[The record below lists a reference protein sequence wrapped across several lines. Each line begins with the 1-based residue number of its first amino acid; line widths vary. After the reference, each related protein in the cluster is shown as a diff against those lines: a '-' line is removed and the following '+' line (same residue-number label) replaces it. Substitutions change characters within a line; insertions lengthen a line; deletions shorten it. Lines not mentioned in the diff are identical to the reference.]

1 MRRYVRRRDPRRPGK
16 PALVIG
22 AGATGQALAMA
33 LRDGATD
40 LSPVG
45 FVDDEHEGPVCGL
58 PVLGRTD
65 EIMEIA
71 GWTGARAALL
81 ALTGLPQAR
90 VALLAERAWAAG
102 LAVRYLPP
110 GRRSVRVDD
119 LRELRLSCLMG
130 RDEVVMAGERARRLV
145 AGRRVLVTGVS
156 GSIGSALC
164 RQIGRLDPAM
174 LLLLDEDGEGLDRV
188 RGQVSGPG
196 RLDPDRVTAA
206 RADVRDRRGIQDV
219 FEATRP
225 ELVFHTAQQHCLAAS
240 ERRPAAAVRT
250 NVLGTRHVVD
260 AAVGHEADR
269 MALVSTDKAADPS
282 SVLGA
287 TKRLSE
293 LVLQTAAGGRT
304 RFAAVRCGDVIGSPG
319 SLLSLLAAHLSR
331 DEAMTITH
339 PEVARHFM
347 TANEAAGLV
356 LEATA
361 LAEEAETFVLD
372 MGEPVPVLDVVY
384 RYAEQLRLPEVN
396 VRFSGLG
403 PGEKLAEKVFADG
416 ERRVRTAHRKIWASR
431 PGPLPAELTQLL
443 ELLSI
448 AADTDDDAEVRLL
461 MRRILP
467 EYHPARYAGRGGKP

>member
-1 MRRYVRRRDPRRPGK
+1 MRRYLWRRDPHRPGK
-16 PALVIG
+16 PALVVG

-33 LRDGATD
+33 LRDGAAD

-45 FVDDEHEGPVCGL
+45 FVDDEREGPVCGL

-65 EIMEIA
+65 EIVEIA
-71 GWTGARAALL
+71 GRTGARAVLL
-81 ALTGLPQAR
+81 ALAALPQAR

-119 LRELRLSCLMG
+119 LQELRLSCLMG

-145 AGRRVLVTGVS
+145 AGRRVLVTGAS

-164 RQIGRLDPAM
+164 RQIRRLDPAM

-188 RGQVSGPG
+188 RGQMG
-196 RLDPDRVTAA
+196 DPDRVTVA
-206 RADVRDRRGIQDV
+206 RADVRDRRRIEDV
-219 FEATRP
+219 FEAVRP
-225 ELVFHTAQQHCLAAS
+225 ELVFHTAQQHCLASS
-240 ERRPAAAVRT
+240 ERRPSEAVRT

-260 AAVGHEADR
+260 AAVRHEADR

-339 PEVARHFM
+339 PEAARNFM
-347 TANEAAGLV
+347 TVNEAAGLV

-403 PGEKLAEKVFADG
+403 PGEKLAEKVFADE
-416 ERRVRTAHRKIWASR
+416 ERRVRTAHPKIWASR
-431 PGPLPAELTQLL
+431 PAPLPAGLTQLL
-443 ELLSI
+443 ELLCI
-448 AADTDDDAEVRLL
+448 AAATDDDAEVRLL

-467 EYHPARYAGRGGKP
+467 EYHPARSADHGGRP